1 MPDVLAILLLL
12 LQYHWKK
19 RRLIALFL
27 FTESLIWPLPH
38 RYSISVGE
46 WHLLIN
52 RVLYL
57 IECCISYSHNRS
69 SKNVKQYTKENL
81 H

>member
-27 FTESLIWPLPH
+27 FTESLIWPLAH
-38 RYSISVGE
+38 GYSITVGE
-46 WHLLIN
+46 WDLLIN
-52 RVLYL
+52 TILYL
-57 IECCISYSHNRS
+57 IECYKVYLIHIIDYQRM
-69 SKNVKQYTKENL
+69 
-81 H
+81 